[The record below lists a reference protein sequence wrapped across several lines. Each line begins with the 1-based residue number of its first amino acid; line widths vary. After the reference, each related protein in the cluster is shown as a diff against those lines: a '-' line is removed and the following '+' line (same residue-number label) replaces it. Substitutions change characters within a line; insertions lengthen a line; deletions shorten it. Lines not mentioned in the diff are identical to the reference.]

1 MITIMKRN
9 LKLYFSERSTICYS
23 LLTSLIVLVLYF
35 AFLKQ
40 NYIESLKP
48 FREGVK
54 FADIWVLS
62 GILSVTGMTA
72 CFHAISQLV
81 VDKSSGRMN
90 AFRLTQTSTFAI
102 YMGCFL
108 SSVIIG
114 IIMQLAVFGIGLG
127 LFAQMDAVVISLK
140 TIGLACGALVLN
152 SVVSSALSLAI
163 LSVVRNRL
171 SLTSLGTL
179 VGTLS
184 GFLSG
189 VYVPM
194 GALPEIGQTIMKC
207 YPGAYSA
214 SLFRQILLDEQL
226 KTTFGQVSKATLTE
240 YKATFGIGLSLKGQL
255 TTAAQDS
262 LILGAFSIGL
272 LAVVSVILKVRR
284 SGK

>member
-35 AFLKQ
+35 VFLKQ

-90 AFRLTQTSTFAI
+90 AFRLTQTSRFAI

-114 IIMQLAVFGIGLG
+114 IIMQLANLDVDRKSTRL
-127 LFAQMDAVVISLK
+127 DSSHHSISCAGFCLQK
-140 TIGLACGALVLN
+140 NKKRQPRVCRQRN
-152 SVVSSALSLAI
+152 SRAHDI
-163 LSVVRNRL
+163 NNQQRL
-171 SLTSLGTL
+171 YT
-179 VGTLS
+179 
-184 GFLSG
+184 
-189 VYVPM
+189 
-194 GALPEIGQTIMKC
+194 
-207 YPGAYSA
+207 
-214 SLFRQILLDEQL
+214 
-226 KTTFGQVSKATLTE
+226 
-240 YKATFGIGLSLKGQL
+240 
-255 TTAAQDS
+255 
-262 LILGAFSIGL
+262 
-272 LAVVSVILKVRR
+272 
-284 SGK
+284 

>member
-1 MITIMKRN
+1 
-9 LKLYFSERSTICYS
+9 
-23 LLTSLIVLVLYF
+23 
-35 AFLKQ
+35 
-40 NYIESLKP
+40 
-48 FREGVK
+48 
-54 FADIWVLS
+54 
-62 GILSVTGMTA
+62 MTA

-189 VYVPM
+189 VYIPM

-240 YKATFGIGLSLKGQL
+240 YKATFGIGLSLNGQL